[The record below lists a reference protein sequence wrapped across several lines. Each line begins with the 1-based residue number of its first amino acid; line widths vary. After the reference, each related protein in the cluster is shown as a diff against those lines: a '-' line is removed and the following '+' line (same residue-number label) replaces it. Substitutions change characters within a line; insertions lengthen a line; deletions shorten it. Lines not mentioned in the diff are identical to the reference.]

1 VGDVALNPE
10 KEANKKSGLIKKATT
25 TLKNTGYIF
34 LEIHTKQEQL
44 SSNSLPLATIRNA
57 AKHKRQRAIQV
68 VATHPADELS
78 ISREYDIHQQVN
90 TSSKRSTAESRF
102 KHLLVQ
108 KKQCV
113 ESLILGR
120 GRDLSVDSQKTE
132 KVGNLWLRHFHRVLH
147 VVKTNKKSYPVTV
160 CFFSF
165 SAVMLYSNGG
175 FDLFH

>member
-1 VGDVALNPE
+1 
-10 KEANKKSGLIKKATT
+10 
-25 TLKNTGYIF
+25 LKNTGYIF
-34 LEIHTKQEQL
+34 LEIHTKQKQL
-44 SSNSLPLATIRNA
+44 SSNSLPIATIRNA
-57 AKHKRQRAIQV
+57 ARHKRQRAIQV

-78 ISREYDIHQQVN
+78 ISREHDIHRQVN

-120 GRDLSVDSQKTE
+120 GRDLPVDSQKTE
-132 KVGNLWLRHFHRVLH
+132 KAGSLWFRHFHRVSH
-147 VVKTNKKSYPVTV
+147 AVKANKKSYPVTI

-165 SAVMLYSNGG
+165 ATVMSYSNGG